1 LKTTDFGTIEISQYA
16 IAGLVSHAAQQTY
29 GVVGMAEPTRASQ
42 IAATLTR
49 DPHRGVMIHLDDDQM
64 LTIDVYI
71 IVNYGI
77 NIASVANS
85 LIKAVRYQVETHTM
99 TTVKQV
105 NIHIQG
111 LRMTSP
117 QQRF

>member
-1 LKTTDFGTIEISQYA
+1 
-16 IAGLVSHAAQQTY
+16 
-29 GVVGMAEPTRASQ
+29 
-42 IAATLTR
+42 
-49 DPHRGVMIHLDDDQM
+49 
-64 LTIDVYI
+64 VYI